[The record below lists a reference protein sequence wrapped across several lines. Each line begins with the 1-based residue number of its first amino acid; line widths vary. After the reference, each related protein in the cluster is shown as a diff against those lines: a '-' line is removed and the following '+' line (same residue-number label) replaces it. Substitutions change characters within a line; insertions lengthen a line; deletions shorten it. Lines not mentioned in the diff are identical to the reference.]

1 MLSDVLLNYK
11 MRLLNTITHEMK
23 EFVVDI
29 PHYAILSHT
38 WNEEEV
44 TYYDIA
50 NKAELARVSKKRGY
64 KKLMG
69 FCEEAARQGFK
80 WVWMD
85 ACCID
90 KTSSAELSEA
100 INSMFTWYRDA
111 VVCYVYLVDF
121 IACSDPEF
129 AVSGCRSRWFTR
141 GWTLQELLAPENVVF
156 YDHNW
161 KDCGTK
167 QSLAGII
174 ANTTGI
180 DQRLL
185 SGEARINEYSV
196 AQKMSWASL
205 RQTTRVEDIAYS
217 LLGIFGINMPLLY
230 GEGLKSFTRLQEEII
245 KSTTDQTIFAWRMRL
260 DVDSE
265 QNFSRGILASSPVD
279 FKNSGRI
286 VQARSRIPPSSSNYE
301 ITNRGLMIDM
311 PVHQDEDKLL
321 GILDCHL
328 VDHPDTRLALFLRE
342 SSFAAQRTS
351 DLAVTNLET
360 SISSM
365 RLLCRRTLPD
375 TLRSV
380 QLKTVLK
387 LRIVPL
393 TINPL
398 WISPSASVSR
408 FPLIDISV
416 KHDLGSSRYSLIQ
429 STSLISQDTSSR
441 LMTYTFGNGSDKMFS
456 VKVQWAE
463 TEGKVSART
472 EIKVSNE
479 AALEDW
485 STEFIDAPSA
495 EAEKWLGGGRDGVV
509 RARIRHRLK
518 ENRRGQ
524 ILSLALIVSVEEKY
538 PDGKD
543 NGAQILGI
551 VTS

>member
-1 MLSDVLLNYK
+1 M
-11 MRLLNTITHEMK
+11 
-23 EFVVDI
+23 DI

-44 TYYDIA
+44 THYDIA
-50 NKAELARVSKKRGY
+50 NRAELARVSKKRGY
-64 KKLMG
+64 KKMIR

-100 INSMFTWYRDA
+100 INSMFVWYRDA

-121 IACSDPEF
+121 IAWSDSEF
-129 AVSGCRSRWFTR
+129 AVSGGRSRWFSR

-174 ANTTGI
+174 ANITGI

-185 SGEARINEYSV
+185 SGEAQINEYSV

-205 RQTTRVEDIAYS
+205 RQTTRVEDMAYS
-217 LLGIFGINMPLLY
+217 LLGIFEINMPLLY
-230 GEGLKSFTRLQEEII
+230 GEGLKSFRRLQEEII

-260 DVDSE
+260 DAGSE
-265 QNFSRGILASSPVD
+265 QNFSRGILASSTAD
-279 FKNSGRI
+279 FRNSGRI
-286 VQARSRIPPSSSNYE
+286 VKAESRIPQSFSNYE
-301 ITNRGLMIDM
+301 ITNRGLIMDM
-311 PVHQDEDKLL
+311 PVHQDQDKLL
-321 GILDCHL
+321 GILDCYL
-328 VDHPDTRLALFLRE
+328 VDHPDTRLAILLRE
-342 SSFAAQRTS
+342 SSFAAQRTSSS

-365 RLLCRRTLPD
+365 RLLCQRALPD

-380 QLKTVLK
+380 QLQTVLRLK
-387 LRIVPL
+387 VVPL
-393 TINPL
+393 IINPL
-398 WISPSASVSR
+398 WLSPSASVSR
-408 FPLIDISV
+408 YPLIDISV
-416 KHDLGSSRYSLIQ
+416 KHDLGSSGYSLIH
-429 STSLISQDTSSR
+429 STSLTSQDTSRR
-441 LMTYTFGNGSDKMFS
+441 LMTYTFGNGTENMFS

-463 TEGKVSART
+463 TEGKVSAHA
-472 EIKVSNE
+472 EIKVSDE
-479 AALEDW
+479 ASLEDW
-485 STEFIDAPSA
+485 STELIDAPSTDA
-495 EAEKWLGGGRDGVV
+495 EQWLSGEEDRFV
-509 RARIRHRLK
+509 RARLRHRLK

-524 ILSLALIVSVEEKY
+524 ILSLVLIVSVEQKSQTVL
-538 PDGKD
+538 KK
-543 NGAQILGI
+543 LG
-551 VTS
+551 

>member
-1 MLSDVLLNYK
+1 

-50 NKAELARVSKKRGY
+50 NRAELARVSKKRGY

-80 WVWMD
+80 WVWID

-100 INSMFTWYRDA
+100 INSMFFWYRDA

-121 IACSDPEF
+121 IASSDPEF
-129 AVSGCRSRWFTR
+129 AVSGGRSRWFTR

-174 ANTTGI
+174 ANITKI

-185 SGEARINEYSV
+185 SGEARMNEYSV

-205 RQTTRVEDIAYS
+205 RETTRVEDMAYS
-217 LLGIFGINMPLLY
+217 LLGIFEINMPLLY

-245 KSTTDQTIFAWRMRL
+245 KSTTDQTVFAWRMRL
-260 DVDSE
+260 DTGSE
-265 QNFSRGILASSPVD
+265 QNFSRGILASSPAD
-279 FKNSGRI
+279 FRNSGRI
-286 VQARSRIPPSSSNYE
+286 VQAGSRIPQSSSNYE

-311 PVHQDEDKLL
+311 PVQQDQDKLL
-321 GILDCHL
+321 GVLDCHL
-328 VDHPDTRLALFLRE
+328 VDHPNTRLALFLRE
-342 SSFAAQRTS
+342 SSFAAQRISSS
-351 DLAVTNLET
+351 DIAVTNLET

-365 RLLCRRTLPD
+365 PLLCSRALPD
-375 TLRSV
+375 TLRSI
-380 QLKTVLK
+380 QLNTVLK
-387 LRIVPL
+387 LKIVPL
-393 TINPL
+393 VINPL
-398 WISPSASVSR
+398 WISPSASVSKY
-408 FPLIDISV
+408 PLIDISV
-416 KHDLGSSRYSLIQ
+416 KHDLGSSGYSLIQ
-429 STSLISQDTSSR
+429 STSLNSQDTSR
-441 LMTYTFGNGSDKMFS
+441 GLMTYTFRNDPENMFS

-472 EIKVSNE
+472 EIKISDE

-485 STEFIDAPSA
+485 STELIDAPST
-495 EAEKWLGGGRDGVV
+495 EAGKWLGGEKDQFV

-524 ILSLALIVSVEEKY
+524 ILSLVLIVSAEEKTQTVL
-538 PDGKD
+538 KC
-543 NGAQILGI
+543 A
-551 VTS
+551 